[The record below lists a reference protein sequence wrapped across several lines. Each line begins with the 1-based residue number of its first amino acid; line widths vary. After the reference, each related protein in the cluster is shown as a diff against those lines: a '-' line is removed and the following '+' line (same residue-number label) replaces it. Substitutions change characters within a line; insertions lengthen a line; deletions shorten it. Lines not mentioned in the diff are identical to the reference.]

1 MIEIIEKTLLTGLGA
16 LSMSQKK
23 AEELVCDLKERL
35 NLSEEEGKKLLDK
48 LQQTAKENQRKLESV
63 AQDEVKKALE
73 RMGVVTEEEFHALEK
88 RADALEKKV
97 DALEKK
103 LKAIEQ

>member
-23 AEELVCDLKERL
+23 AEELVGELKERL

-48 LQQTAKENQRKLESV
+48 LQQTAKENQSKLEAV

-73 RMGVVTEEEFHALEK
+73 RMGVVTEEEFNSLK
-88 RADALEKKV
+88 KKV

-103 LKAIEQ
+103 LKALEQ

>member
-23 AEELVCDLKERL
+23 AEELVCELKERL

-48 LQQTAKENQRKLESV
+48 LQQAAKENQSKLESV

-73 RMGVVTEEEFHALEK
+73 RMGVVTDEEFSALK
-88 RADALEKKV
+88 KKV

-103 LKAIEQ
+103 IKALEQ

>member
-23 AEELVCDLKERL
+23 AEELVCELKERL
-35 NLSEEEGKKLLDK
+35 NISEEEGKKLLDK
-48 LQQTAKENQRKLESV
+48 LQQAARENQSKLESI

-73 RMGVVTEEEFHALEK
+73 RMGVVTEEEFSALKKKVE
-88 RADALEKKV
+88 ALEKKI
-97 DALEKK
+97 
-103 LKAIEQ
+103 KAFEQ

>member
-1 MIEIIEKTLLTGLGA
+1 MFEIIEKTLLTGLGA

-23 AEELVCDLKERL
+23 AEELVCELKERL

-48 LQQTAKENQRKLESV
+48 LQQTAKDNQSKLESV
-63 AQDEVKKALE
+63 AQDEVKKAFE
-73 RMGVVTEEEFHALEK
+73 RLGIVTEEEFNTLK
-88 RADALEKKV
+88 KKV

-103 LKAIEQ
+103 LKTLEH

>member
-1 MIEIIEKTLLTGLGA
+1 MIEIIEKALLTGLGA

-23 AEELVCDLKERL
+23 AEELVCELKERL

-48 LQQTAKENQRKLESV
+48 LQQTAKENQSKLESV
-63 AQDEVKKALE
+63 AQEEVKKAFE
-73 RMGVVTEEEFHALEK
+73 RMGVVTEEEFNTLK
-88 RADALEKKV
+88 KKV

-103 LKAIEQ
+103 LKALEQ

>member
-1 MIEIIEKTLLTGLGA
+1 MFEIIEKTLLTGLGA

-23 AEELVCDLKERL
+23 AEELACELKERL

-48 LQQTAKENQRKLESV
+48 LQQTAKENQSKLESL
-63 AQDEVKKALE
+63 AQEEVKKALE
-73 RMGVVTEEEFHALEK
+73 RLGVVTEEEFSALK
-88 RADALEKKV
+88 KKV

-103 LKAIEQ
+103 LKALEQ

>member
-1 MIEIIEKTLLTGLGA
+1 MFEIIEKTLLTGLGA

-48 LQQTAKENQRKLESV
+48 LQQTAKENQSKLESL

-73 RMGVVTEEEFHALEK
+73 RLGVVTEEEFSALK
-88 RADALEKKV
+88 KKV
-97 DALEKK
+97 DVLEKK
-103 LKAIEQ
+103 LKTLEQ

>member
-23 AEELVCDLKERL
+23 AEELVCELKERL

-48 LQQTAKENQRKLESV
+48 LQQTARENQNKLESV
-63 AQDEVKKALE
+63 AQEEVKKALE
-73 RMGVVTEEEFHALEK
+73 RMGVVTVEEFSALK
-88 RADALEKKV
+88 KKV

-103 LKAIEQ
+103 IKTLEQ

>member
-23 AEELVCDLKERL
+23 AEEMVCELKERL

-48 LQQTAKENQRKLESV
+48 LQQAAKENQSKLESV

-73 RMGVVTEEEFHALEK
+73 RIGVVTEEEFNSLK
-88 RADALEKKV
+88 RKV
-97 DALEKK
+97 SALEKK
-103 LKAIEQ
+103 LKALEQ

>member
-23 AEELVCDLKERL
+23 AEELVDELKERL
-35 NLSEEEGKKLLDK
+35 NLSEEEGKKLVDK
-48 LQQTAKENQRKLESV
+48 LQQTAKENQNKLESV
-63 AQDEVKKALE
+63 AQEEVKKAFE
-73 RMGVVTEEEFHALEK
+73 RMGVVTEEEFSALK
-88 RADALEKKV
+88 KKV

-103 LKAIEQ
+103 LKALEQ

>member
-1 MIEIIEKTLLTGLGA
+1 MFEIIEKTLLTGLGA

-23 AEELVCDLKERL
+23 AEELVCELKERL

-48 LQQTAKENQRKLESV
+48 LQQTAKENQSKLESL

-73 RMGVVTEEEFHALEK
+73 RLGVVTEEEFSTLK
-88 RADALEKKV
+88 KKV

-103 LKAIEQ
+103 LKALEQ